1 MATHGQVSPDHQTRG
16 REGEGILRD
25 RAEMGVFDPR
35 MGEAEEDAAQKFGLI
50 ANDANCQDL
59 RVRYGDAPHGCR
71 LILREIAQ

>member
-1 MATHGQVSPDHQTRG
+1 
-16 REGEGILRD
+16 
-25 RAEMGVFDPR
+25 MGVFDPR